1 MRMVLGEGMKMAAVG
16 GAVGLMMAL
25 PLPKLFGAIFFDLH
39 VNEPWVYFVV
49 PVAILMVAM
58 MATYVPA
65 RRAARVE
72 PMTALRQE

>member
-1 MRMVLGEGMKMAAVG
+1 
-16 GAVGLMMAL
+16 L
-25 PLPKLFGAIFFDLH
+25 PLPKLFGTIFFDLH
-39 VNEPWVYFVV
+39 VSEPAVYFIV